1 MLRYILV
8 EILGCDAVTNRYS
21 TNWTRK
27 VCVHCKCDRSDHELG
42 PNQVINVYQRL
53 GLKPPGADMAKVA
66 GKTRNDAPGS
76 VAHGY
81 AWVPPGLSRMKVEE
95 YMSQLPNHCV
105 PRVNS
110 MGEKYRER
118 QLMVQLPRQD
128 LSVSYCKHLNNPTER
143 KVFDEF
149 VQARNEIALDIGYVS
164 SNIPHSME
172 CRKCKGVME
181 RNEMAVVAP
190 KLGENTGWHPAC
202 FICTTCEQLLIDL
215 TYCVR
220 DGLIYCE
227 RHYAE
232 LHKPRCS
239 ACDEDLIAYHAPQG
253 HVLLRF
259 HGDLI
264 AYHAPQGHV
273 PLRFHEVRCGSSA
286 ISRSPSRF
294 TSYYD
299 CTAASLKDRPNAC
312 PGRVFFKLVQLM
324 SSSPEPTYLYS

>member
-1 MLRYILV
+1 MD
-8 EILGCDAVTNRYS
+8 CF
-21 TNWTRK
+21 RK

-53 GLKPPGADMAKVA
+53 GLKPPGDMAKVV
-66 GKTRNDAPGS
+66 GKTRNDPPGS

-95 YMSQLPNHCV
+95 YMSQLPNHTV

-118 QLMVQLPRQD
+118 QLMIQLPRQD

-164 SNIPHSME
+164 ANIQHSTE
-172 CRKCKGVME
+172 CRKCKGLME
-181 RNEMAVVAP
+181 RSEMAVIAP

-202 FICTTCEQLLIDL
+202 FTCNTCEQLLIDL

-220 DGLIYCE
+220 DGHIYCE

-239 ACDEDLIAYHAPQG
+239 ACDE
-253 HVLLRF
+253 VSCF
-259 HGDLI
+259 HLCAACFSHRDQI
-264 AYHAPQGHV
+264 FMHN
-273 PLRFHEVRCGSSA
+273 SS
-286 ISRSPSRF
+286 RMR
-294 TSYYD
+294 
-299 CTAASLKDRPNAC
+299 
-312 PGRVFFKLVQLM
+312 G
-324 SSSPEPTYLYS
+324 